1 MARYSLQFKRSVTK
15 DLRLLPNQD
24 VKRILSRIEALAED
38 PRGPG
43 AKKLTNLELYRIRVG
58 SYRVLYEILD
68 DLLVVI
74 VVRAAHRSNAYT

>member
-1 MARYSLQFKRSVTK
+1 MARYSLQFKKSVTK
-15 DLRLLPNQD
+15 DLRSIPNQD

-58 SYRVLYEILD
+58 RYRVLYEIRD
-68 DLLVVI
+68 DVLVVI
-74 VVRAAHRSNAYT
+74 VILVAHRSGAYS

>member
-1 MARYSLQFKRSVTK
+1 
-15 DLRLLPNQD
+15 LLPNQD